1 MDTPSILF
9 RCMRAAD
16 DGHPVTGASLSTL
29 GIRER
34 DVRPQAD
41 GLVQPQT
48 GGMSVTPDRWEDMP
62 KPLLPEPLGGE
73 GRHPLFRML
82 TSALPSSLA
91 ARRDRPGHAL
101 VENTVACTFQVL
113 QDDIRGTRL
122 SWEPHEP

>member
-9 RCMRAAD
+9 RCMRADD

-34 DVRPQAD
+34 DVKPQAD
-41 GLVQPQT
+41 GLVHPQT

-62 KPLLPEPLGGE
+62 KPLLPVPLGGE
-73 GRHPLFRML
+73 GRHPLFCMPCV
-82 TSALPSSLA
+82 ALPSSLA
-91 ARRDRPGHAL
+91 ARIDRPGHAL
-101 VENTVACTFQVL
+101 VENTAACTFQVL
-113 QDDIRGTRL
+113 QEDIQGTRL